1 MSEHG
6 RVVAGGAVPP
16 LVSELAL
23 TLGDGQPGSVL
34 DAGQQEEL
42 LPAQVPLFVAKR
54 EVSTAQLLRDSR
66 RGHAQ
71 PPEEDNL
78 R

>member
-1 MSEHG
+1 M
-6 RVVAGGAVPP
+6 VTGGAVPP

-23 TLGDGQPGSVL
+23 TLGNGQPGSVL

-42 LPAQVPLFVAKR
+42 LLAKVQLFEAQR
-54 EVSTAQLLRDSR
+54 EVSTAQFLWDAC
-66 RGHAQ
+66 RGHTQ
-71 PPEEDNL
+71 PPEEVNL